1 MSNQQELYSRVA
13 RAAQYQRTLQSL
25 ASRRKINP
33 YQDAFAG
40 AEYLEL
46 VRDNVQDLDAALA
59 KIYDSILNAPLDGP
73 AHFSRENTWVWG
85 GPTPSWGGSMAKDA
99 SIQAANYFGFDNV
112 MYVYGPHTEEMFE
125 IHKNCRKIICH
136 LGGNCRTEG
145 AQQLGDVEEAE
156 NLSRMSLKYPN
167 IVGGVIDDMIG
178 NCGTRYS
185 RKLYIEMHKA
195 LKAHNP
201 KLESYSVVYTHELD
215 SPMLQAFRDVEF
227 PDRIILWTWNK
238 NDLPGLEMNVEK
250 TRHLFPGRKI
260 MMGLFMFDYGLT
272 VLPNDLPS
280 IAFQLEMSRRL
291 LKQNKIHDIVILGDR
306 EIHKCPAVAEYIR
319 EFFKKEFAAQCN
331 SQGA

>member
-1 MSNQQELYSRVA
+1 MSNQQELYARVA
-13 RAAQYQRTLQSL
+13 QAANYQRTLQSL

-33 YQDAFAG
+33 YQDAFAS

-59 KIYDSILNAPLDGP
+59 KVYDGILNAPADGP

-178 NCGTRYS
+178 NCGARYS
-185 RKLYIEMHKA
+185 RNLYMEMHKA

-215 SPMLQAFRDVEF
+215 SPMLQAFRNMEF

-250 TRHLFPGRKI
+250 TRYLFPGRKI

-291 LKQNKIHDIVILGDR
+291 LTEKNDIVIL
-306 EIHKCPAVAEYIR
+306 ETANISVAVAEISGTP
-319 EFFKKEFAAQCN
+319 KGICSHAIAKEHDFC
-331 SQGA
+331 